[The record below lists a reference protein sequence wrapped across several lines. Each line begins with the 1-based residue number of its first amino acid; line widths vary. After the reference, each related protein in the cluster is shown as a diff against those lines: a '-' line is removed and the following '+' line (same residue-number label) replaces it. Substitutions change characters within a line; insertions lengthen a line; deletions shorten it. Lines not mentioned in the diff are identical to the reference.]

1 MNTSSLTQQS
11 APTTTA
17 GSNAGWLGFR
27 RRSTATKPALPEPL
41 SVPWQLKPA
50 SSAQSGV
57 ETLADG
63 RKKYWVKHEV
73 LKGVTPRMLAWWF
86 AHFAEGE
93 VNIEGQRLNRYRVW
107 HPFDHVYAR
116 YVRRAPDGSGG
127 PGAQISLCEYLAR
140 NPRYKIEVVSTV
152 EKVDE
157 AGFIHKVMRGRIE
170 LVRMEH
176 VFTETSTGTRDENCL
191 IVPGSPRLVP
201 LARILLPRLMPADK
215 GEAWLKHSI
224 EEMGTLGHFL
234 PELYA
239 RETVRPTSN

>member
-1 MNTSSLTQQS
+1 MRKTGNNQVKEF
-11 APTTTA
+11 TTA
-17 GSNAGWLGFR
+17 MH
-27 RRSTATKPALPEPL
+27 TALPDPL

-50 SSAQSGV
+50 SSAQAGV
-57 ETLADG
+57 ETLSDG

-73 LKGVTPRMLAWWF
+73 LKGITPRMLAWWF
-86 AHFAEGE
+86 AHFAEGKVE
-93 VNIEGQRLNRYRVW
+93 IESRSLDRYRVW

-127 PGAQISLCEYLAR
+127 PGAQIALCEYLAR
-140 NPRYKIEVVSTV
+140 NPRYKMKAISTI

-157 AGFIHKVMRGRIE
+157 TGFIHKVTRGGIQ

-176 VFTETSTGTRDENCL
+176 VFTETGMGTRDENCL
-191 IVPGSPRLVP
+191 IVPGSTILVR
-201 LARILLPRLMPADK
+201 LARLLLPRLMPADK

-224 EEMGTLGHFL
+224 EEMGTLEHFL

-239 RETVRPTSN
+239 HEAEEGHITR

>member
-1 MNTSSLTQQS
+1 MKRDENQADPRVWSRQS
-11 APTTTA
+11 HF
-17 GSNAGWLGFR
+17 S
-27 RRSTATKPALPEPL
+27 ALPAPL

-63 RKKYWVKHEV
+63 RTRYWVKHEV

-93 VNIEGQRLNRYRVW
+93 AEIEGRRLDRYRVW

-116 YVRRAPDGSGG
+116 YVGRAPDGSGG
-127 PGAQISLCEYLAR
+127 PGAQIALCEYLAR
-140 NPRYKIEVVSTV
+140 NPRYKIQGISTV
-152 EKVDE
+152 EKVDRT
-157 AGFIHKVMRGRIE
+157 GFIHKIIRFGFQ
-170 LVRMEH
+170 LARMEH
-176 VFTETSTGTRDENCL
+176 VFTETSMGTRDENCL
-191 IVPGSPRLVP
+191 LVPGDPRLAP
-201 LARILLPRLMPADK
+201 FARFLSPRLMPADK

-224 EEMGTLGHFL
+224 EEMGTLEHFL

-239 RETVRPTSN
+239 REAEGQPPAG